1 MPVTD
6 GVLPDLVGF
15 ALALIAA
22 GAVTGL
28 LAGLFGVG
36 GGAITVPVLFEVF
49 GALSISDEVRM
60 PLAVGTSLAVI
71 VPTSIRSARAHHARG
86 AVDLALLRAW
96 ASPIVLGVALGAL
109 VARGA
114 DPWVFQLTFVA
125 VSGVVAS
132 KLLLGREGWR
142 LADRLPGGLALRGYG
157 ALIGFVSALMGIGGG
172 ALSTLLLTLHGR
184 AIHTAV
190 ATSAGVGAL
199 ISVPGALGYVAA
211 GWGRPD
217 LPPDAVG
224 FVSLLGLLL
233 VGLVSALTA
242 PSGARLAHALP
253 RRRLELLFG
262 GFLLL
267 VSVRFLVEIA
277 SSVGSSS

>member
-1 MPVTD
+1 MT
-6 GVLPDLVGF
+6 GGALPELVGLAI
-15 ALALIAA
+15 ALAAA
-22 GAVTGL
+22 GAVTGF

-49 GALSISDEVRM
+49 GALSLPDEIRM

-71 VPTSIRSARAHHARG
+71 VPTSIRSARAHHRKG
-86 AVDLALLRAW
+86 AVDMAVLRAW
-96 ASPIVLGVALGAL
+96 ALPIVLGVALGAL

-114 DPWVFQLTFVA
+114 APWVFQLAFVV

-142 LADRLPGGLALRGYG
+142 LADQLPGGLVLRSYG

-172 ALSTLLLTLHGR
+172 ALSTLVLTLHGR

-199 ISVPGALGYVAA
+199 ISVPGALGYAAA
-211 GWGRPD
+211 GWGRPG

-242 PSGARLAHALP
+242 PSGARLAHALS
-253 RRRLELLFG
+253 RRRLEVLFG

-267 VSVRFLVEIA
+267 VSVRFLVAII
-277 SSVGSSS
+277 VGVEGGT

>member
-1 MPVTD
+1 MTD
-6 GVLPDLVGF
+6 GALAELVGLAV
-15 ALALIAA
+15 ALAAA
-22 GAVTGL
+22 GAVTGF

-49 GALSISDEVRM
+49 GALSVPDEVRM

-86 AVDLALLRAW
+86 AVDLAVLRAW
-96 ASPIVLGVALGAL
+96 APPIVLGVALGAL

-114 DPWVFQLTFVA
+114 APWVFQLAFVA

-172 ALSTLLLTLHGR
+172 ALSTLVLTLHGR
-184 AIHTAV
+184 AIHPAV

-199 ISVPGALGYVAA
+199 ISIPGALGYAAA
-211 GWGRPD
+211 GWGRPG

-233 VGLVSALTA
+233 VGLVSTLTA

-267 VSVRFLVEIA
+267 VSARFLVAIA
-277 SSVGSSS
+277 SGAGSGS